1 MSDREFIAAKIND
14 LKNGQMK
21 SVSIDGNE
29 ILLCKIENKFF
40 ALGAHCTHY
49 GAPLVDGVLNG
60 DRIVCPWHHAC
71 FNART
76 GDRLEPPANDSLPKY
91 ETKIDG
97 DNLIVMLPEKI
108 VGSRLP
114 NLSKRG
120 KNNHQQFV
128 IIGGGAAGYSA
139 AQTLRE
145 EGFSGRIILIT
156 QEDCEPYDRPNL
168 SKDYLAGDAEG
179 SWIPLRS
186 NDFYDELDI
195 EVMLNKKVLN
205 INFSNKSIM
214 LSDNENI
221 KYNKLLLAT
230 GGEARKLKI
239 PGEDLKNV
247 FTLRSFEDSKKIIE
261 ASKRASKAVIIG
273 ASFIGMETAY
283 SLRKRGLQITVISQ
297 EEIPFEKVFGREVGN
312 LFKKL
317 HEDNGVKFRL
327 SFSLKEFVGKEKV
340 QAVLLQNGDRIETDL
355 VVLGVGVKP
364 STSFLKNL
372 NLLPDG
378 SVKVDEYFKIQDDV
392 FAAGDIAT
400 YTDWRTGE
408 DMRIEHWRTAEQQG
422 RIAALNMLD
431 KKNPNKIVP
440 FFWTS
445 QVGLSLNYVGHAVD
459 WQEIIFKGD
468 ISSQEF
474 IAFYVKNN
482 KVYAAAGNFRDKD
495 MAAIEELMRLD
506 KMPSPEKL
514 KYDSIDFVKLL
525 SK

>member
-1 MSDREFIAAKIND
+1 MNERVFVAANINEFND
-14 LKNGQMK
+14 GQMK

-29 ILLCKIENKFF
+29 ILLCKIGNNYF
-40 ALGAHCTHY
+40 ALGANCTHY
-49 GAPLVDGVLNG
+49 GAPLADGVLSG
-60 DRIVCPWHHAC
+60 DRIICPWHHAC
-71 FNART
+71 FNAKT
-76 GDRLEPPANDSLPKY
+76 GDRIEPPANDSLPKY

-97 DNLIVMLPEKI
+97 DNLIVILPENI

-114 NLSKRG
+114 NFTKFE

-156 QEDCEPYDRPNL
+156 QENCEPYDRPNL
-168 SKDYLAGDAEG
+168 SKDYLAGDAEE

-186 NDFYDELDI
+186 INFYDELDI

-205 INFSNKSIM
+205 INFSNKSIT
-214 LSDNENI
+214 LSDNEYI
-221 KYNKLLLAT
+221 KYNKLLLAP
-230 GGEARKLKI
+230 GSDARKLNI
-239 PGEDLKNV
+239 PGEDLQNV
-247 FTLRSFEDSKKIIE
+247 FTLRSFEDSKKII
-261 ASKRASKAVIIG
+261 ASSKNASKAVIIG

-283 SLRKRGLQITVISQ
+283 SLRKRGLHVTVVSQ

-327 SFSLKEFVGKEKV
+327 SFKIKEFVGTEKV
-340 QAVLLQNGDRIETDL
+340 QAVLLQNGDKVEADL
-355 VVLGVGVKP
+355 VVMGVGVRP
-364 STSFLKNL
+364 ATGFLKNL

-378 SVKVDEYFKIQDDV
+378 SVKVDEYFRIQEDV
-392 FAAGDIAT
+392 FAAGDIVS
-400 YTDWRTGE
+400 YKDWQTGE
-408 DMRIEHWRTAEQQG
+408 EMRIEHWRTAEQQG
-422 RIAALNMLD
+422 RIAAQNMLG
-431 KKNPNKIVP
+431 KKIPNRIVP

-468 ISSQEF
+468 ISSKEF

-482 KVYAAAGNFRDKD
+482 KVYAAAGNFRDKE
-495 MAAIEELMRLD
+495 MAAIKEFMRLN
-506 KMPSPEKL
+506 KMPSPDKL
-514 KYDSIDFVKLL
+514 KYDSIDFIKLL
-525 SK
+525 S